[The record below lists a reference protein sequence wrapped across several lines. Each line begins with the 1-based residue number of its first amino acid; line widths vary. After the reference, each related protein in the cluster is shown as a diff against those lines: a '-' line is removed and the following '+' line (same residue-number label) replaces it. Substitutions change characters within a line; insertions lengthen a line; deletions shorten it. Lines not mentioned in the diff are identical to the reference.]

1 MPYYVTDEMED
12 CAGWAVITDTGEIVG
27 CHLQKQDAVDQMVA
41 VSID

>member
-27 CHLQKQDAVDQMVA
+27 CHLKTGRRRPNGRR
-41 VSID
+41 ID